1 MLAKE
6 KFAVTF
12 NGQSC
17 RRNFQRAKR
26 AYFERELDTDMEM
39 DMDMAEDVA
48 PSPLFLFAIS
58 ACVCVCVW
66 PPNPKAGQE
75 WSEARGQL
83 DLWD

>member
-58 ACVCVCVW
+58 ACVCDRLTQ
-66 PPNPKAGQE
+66 KL
-75 WSEARGQL
+75 ARSGARPGAN
-83 DLWD
+83 